1 MIEILSFILSSLL
14 PFWSRVSYMAY
25 HKTGCCTERPV
36 RVVNSPASN
45 SGVPGFKPLSE
56 DQQS

>member
-14 PFWSRVSYMAY
+14 PLWSRVSYMAY
-25 HKTGCCTERPV
+25 HKTGCCTERPGQ
-36 RVVNSPASN
+36 VVNSPASN
-45 SGVPGFKPLSE
+45 SGVPGFKSLPG